1 MTPPPKN
8 ARRNGRPRSQRTDLW
23 RVVPPPPDAQAIAPV
38 VDPTA
43 LVRSLGPPP
52 LPGQTAYAEHYLAA
66 VVERAA
72 AMAGAV
78 AAAAGVSA
86 EPEASGTD
94 T

>member
-1 MTPPPKN
+1 V
-8 ARRNGRPRSQRTDLW
+8 RPIR
-23 RVVPPPPDAQAIAPV
+23 PA

-43 LVRSLGPPP
+43 LVRSLGQPP

-78 AAAAGVSA
+78 AAAAGINA
-86 EPEASGTD
+86 EPED
-94 T
+94 D

>member
-1 MTPPPKN
+1 MTPAPKN
-8 ARRNGRPRSQRTDLW
+8 PRRNARGRNSRVDLW
-23 RVVPPPPDAQAIAPV
+23 RAVPPAPEPKLIQPA

-43 LVRSLGPPP
+43 LVRSLGPPQ

-78 AAAAGVSA
+78 AAAAGVIA
-86 EPEASGTD
+86 EQD
-94 T
+94 DD

>member
-1 MTPPPKN
+1 M
-8 ARRNGRPRSQRTDLW
+8 D
-23 RVVPPPPDAQAIAPV
+23 
-38 VDPTA
+38 DPTA

-78 AAAAGVSA
+78 AAAAGISA
-86 EPEASGTD
+86 EPDSD
-94 T
+94 

>member
-1 MTPPPKN
+1 MTPAPKKP
-8 ARRNGRPRSQRTDLW
+8 RRNVRGRNPRTELW
-23 RVVPPPPDAQAIAPV
+23 RSVPPAPEPEPIRPA

-78 AAAAGVSA
+78 AAAAGVIA
-86 EPEASGTD
+86 EQD
-94 T
+94 DD

>member
-8 ARRNGRPRSQRTDLW
+8 TQRNGRRRSPRTDLW
-23 RVVPPPPDAQAIAPV
+23 RVVPPPPEAQTFAPV

-52 LPGQTAYAEHYLAA
+52 LPGQTTYAEHYLVA

-86 EPEASGTD
+86 EPD
-94 T
+94 ND